1 VVNSIHLEPRQHC
14 RGTVTLPG
22 SKSIANRALLMAAL
36 CQTPVILHNL
46 LVSDDTSRMRE
57 ALNALGVSFEDD
69 KLITR
74 VNGLGGGW
82 NKPASELYLGNAGT
96 AMRPLIAVLA
106 ATLKNEHQA
115 VVLKGDARMHER
127 PVKHLIDA
135 IQPRGAGVNYLGE
148 TGFPPLEMT
157 SGLKPGDFEID
168 GSVSS
173 QFISA
178 LLMALP
184 LLPGDSTLTLKGNV
198 VSRPYIELTLQMLSD
213 FGISIKEDSPQC
225 YAIPGGQCYQSPG
238 EYWVEGDASAASYW
252 MAAALLGKGPVEIIG
267 VGKNSI
273 QGDKRFAEVIEA
285 MGASVSYRKNSMT
298 VSGTG
303 SVQGI
308 DQDFNDIPDA
318 AMTVAPLALF
328 ANKPTTIRNVA
339 NWRVKETDRLHA
351 MATELRKLGATVDEG
366 EDFLRIEPL
375 KHWRHIAIDTYDD
388 HRMAMCFSLVAF
400 SSAGVTINDP
410 GCCAKT
416 YPDYFS
422 EFSRLCH
429 S

>member
-1 VVNSIHLEPRQHC
+1 MVNRIDLNPRRFC
-14 RGTVTLPG
+14 RGSVTLPG

-36 CQTPVILHNL
+36 CETPVTLHNL
-46 LVSDDTSRMRE
+46 LVSDDTDRMRE
-57 ALNALGVSFEDD
+57 ALLSLGVTFKDD

-74 VNGLGGGW
+74 VEGLGGQW
-82 NKPASELYLGNAGT
+82 QKFTSELYLGNAGT

-106 ATLKNEHQA
+106 ATLANDPMPM
-115 VVLKGDARMHER
+115 VLKGDARMHER
-127 PVKHLIDA
+127 PVEHLVDA
-135 IQPRGAGVNYLGE
+135 LIKQGASINYLGE
-148 TGFPPLEMT
+148 SGFPPLAI
-157 SGLKPGDFEID
+157 SGGLAPGDFEID

-184 LLPGDSTLTLKGNV
+184 LLNNDSTLTLKGEV

-213 FGISIKEDSPQC
+213 FGIRVETLSSQRYRI
-225 YAIPGGQCYQSPG
+225 AGGQRYQSPG

-252 MAAALLGKGPVEIIG
+252 MAAALMGKGPLEIIG
-267 VGKNSI
+267 VGENSI
-273 QGDKRFAEVIEA
+273 QGDKRFAEVIEQ
-285 MGASVSYRKNSMT
+285 MGASVSYHSNSIT
-298 VSGTG
+298 VIGTG
-303 SVQGI
+303 AVYGI

-328 ANKPTTIRNVA
+328 ADKPTVIRNVA

-351 MATELRKLGATVDEG
+351 MATELRKVGARVEEG
-366 EDFLRIEPL
+366 EDYLRIEPVSNWQ
-375 KHWRHIAIDTYDD
+375 HATIETYDD
-388 HRMAMCFSLVAF
+388 HRMAMCFSLIAF
-400 SSAGVTINDP
+400 SPIGVTIKDP
-410 GCCAKT
+410 DCCAKT